1 MTCELPEDSFLSWN
15 SGTTCM
21 TDVRQSRKD
30 PHNLINLRGASL
42 LTPKA
47 TLRLGCWNVRTLYQI
62 GKTANVTREFRK
74 YNMDILGLSEV
85 RWTGFGVLR
94 TATGESILYSG
105 AEEEHHRGVGL
116 ILNREVRRTLLKWNL
131 VNERI
136 MSARFNSRFAKL
148 AIIQVYAPTNDA
160 EDESKEEFYEQLQR
174 EVVATPRHDIL
185 IVMGDLNAKIGQDN
199 EGWEKVMGQHGLG
212 RMNENGERLATFC
225 GNNDLVIGGSLFK
238 HKDIHKIT
246 WTSPNARDQNQIDHI
261 IINGRYRG
269 SLMDTRAMRGA
280 DANSDHHMVMGKVR
294 LKLCSTKRKSKERI
308 IFDTTKLRDPCV
320 KEAFRLEVSNRF
332 QVLATEDVEDIEE
345 KWGQFKEVYNESAK
359 KVLGEKRRMKSD
371 WISGETYKK
380 IEERRRLKEKIGCTR
395 SSRLKER
402 ATAAYVV
409 KDKEVKASARA
420 DKRRRLNNLAEEAET
435 AARNNCSS
443 DLYQL
448 TRKIAGQRRNMT
460 TIKDRE
466 GKRLVNEDEV
476 LERWREHF
484 EGVLNVP
491 RPDIPLPE
499 MDQAPEVIP
508 SIEAA
513 DISIAEIKRAIHR
526 LKNGKSPGIDAIS
539 AEMLKCSENDA
550 VKQLH
555 SLFNSIWKDQCVPED
570 WKKSLI
576 VKVPK
581 KGGLTE
587 CDNYRGI
594 SLLSVPCKIL
604 CRLLIDRVKSG
615 VDEMIRQE
623 QAVFRS
629 GRGTSEQIFV
639 LRNILEQSQEW
650 QAPVYINFVDFSK
663 AFDCIIRERL
673 WDIMRQYGIPDI
685 FIRTFKALY
694 HQSSSCVTE
703 GGRFSSWFEV
713 KSGVRQ
719 GCPMSGFIFVLT
731 MDWVMRHT
739 NNRRRGLRWKLT
751 SVLEDLDYADDV
763 ALISSR
769 FADLQEKT
777 DRLVATAG
785 IVGLKLNPRKTKTLR
800 MNHRCTDYIRIEG
813 EEVEDVE
820 SFVHL
825 GSVLDKLGGTE
836 VDIKRRLALARIA
849 FTRLQNIW
857 RSGRFSQKTK
867 LRILNS
873 NVLSVLLYGA
883 EMWRVTSTDLNKVDV
898 FHRSC
903 LRRVLRR
910 FWPYHLS
917 NEELY
922 KATGTTPV
930 SALIRERRWRWIGH
944 ILRTSPNNISRT
956 ALTWAPEG
964 KRRRGRPRETWRR
977 TAEKER
983 NQLAFV
989 GACGCVGGRP
999 GWMAR
1004 SSGRP

>member
-1 MTCELPEDSFLSWN
+1 
-15 SGTTCM
+15 
-21 TDVRQSRKD
+21 
-30 PHNLINLRGASL
+30 
-42 LTPKA
+42 
-47 TLRLGCWNVRTLYQI
+47 
-62 GKTANVTREFRK
+62 
-74 YNMDILGLSEV
+74 
-85 RWTGFGVLR
+85 
-94 TATGESILYSG
+94 
-105 AEEEHHRGVGL
+105 
-116 ILNREVRRTLLKWNL
+116 
-131 VNERI
+131 
-136 MSARFNSRFAKL
+136 
-148 AIIQVYAPTNDA
+148 
-160 EDESKEEFYEQLQR
+160 
-174 EVVATPRHDIL
+174 
-185 IVMGDLNAKIGQDN
+185 MGDLNAKIGQGN

-238 HKDIHKIT
+238 HRDIHKIT

-345 KWGQFKEVYNESAK
+345 KWGQFKKVYNESAK

-380 IEERRRLKEKIGCTR
+380 IEERRKLKEKIGCTR
-395 SSRLKER
+395 SARLKER

-499 MDQAPEVIP
+499 MDQAPEVIT

-581 KGGLTE
+581 KGDLTE

-623 QAVFRS
+623 QAGFRS
-629 GRGTSEQIFV
+629 GRGTSEQIFA
-639 LRNILEQSQEW
+639 LRNILEQCQEW

-719 GCPMSGFIFVLT
+719 GCPMSGFIFVLI

-785 IVGLKLNPRKTKTLR
+785 IVGLKINPRKTKTLR

-820 SFVHL
+820 SFVYL

-983 NQLAFV
+983 NQL
-989 GACGCVGGRP
+989 
-999 GWMAR
+999 GWHSWGLAAASAADR
-1004 SSGRP
+1004 DGWRDLLAGLKSPHGLDED

>member
-1 MTCELPEDSFLSWN
+1 MTCGLPEDSFLIWN

-30 PHNLINLRGASL
+30 PHNLIKSPGASL

-74 YNMDILGLSEV
+74 YNMDLLGLSEV
-85 RWTGFGVLR
+85 RWTGFGELR

-116 ILNREVRRTLLKWNL
+116 ILNREVRRTLLKWNP

-148 AIIQVYAPTNDA
+148 TIIQVYAPTNDA

-174 EVVATPRHDIL
+174 EVVATPRHDVL

-238 HKDIHKIT
+238 HRDIHKIT

-345 KWGQFKEVYNESAK
+345 KLGQFKKVYNESAK

-395 SSRLKER
+395 SSR
-402 ATAAYVV
+402 
-409 KDKEVKASARA
+409 A

-448 TRKIAGQRRNMT
+448 TRKIAGQRRNVT
-460 TIKDRE
+460 IIKDRE

-499 MDQAPEVIP
+499 MDQAPEVIT

-513 DISIAEIKRAIHR
+513 DISIAAIKRAIHR
-526 LKNGKSPGIDAIS
+526 LKNGKSPGIDAII

-581 KGGLTE
+581 KGDLTE

-623 QAVFRS
+623 QAGFRS
-629 GRGTSEQIFV
+629 GRGTSEQIFA
-639 LRNILEQSQEW
+639 LRNILEQCQEW

-685 FIRTFKALY
+685 FISRHYTIKAQAVL
-694 HQSSSCVTE
+694 QRAE
-703 GGRFSSWFEV
+703 GF
-713 KSGVRQ
+713 
-719 GCPMSGFIFVLT
+719 LT
-731 MDWVMRHT
+731 
-739 NNRRRGLRWKLT
+739 
-751 SVLEDLDYADDV
+751 
-763 ALISSR
+763 
-769 FADLQEKT
+769 
-777 DRLVATAG
+777 
-785 IVGLKLNPRKTKTLR
+785 GLK
-800 MNHRCTDYIRIEG
+800 
-813 EEVEDVE
+813 
-820 SFVHL
+820 
-825 GSVLDKLGGTE
+825 
-836 VDIKRRLALARIA
+836 
-849 FTRLQNIW
+849 
-857 RSGRFSQKTK
+857 
-867 LRILNS
+867 
-873 NVLSVLLYGA
+873 
-883 EMWRVTSTDLNKVDV
+883 
-898 FHRSC
+898 
-903 LRRVLRR
+903 
-910 FWPYHLS
+910 
-917 NEELY
+917 
-922 KATGTTPV
+922 
-930 SALIRERRWRWIGH
+930 
-944 ILRTSPNNISRT
+944 
-956 ALTWAPEG
+956 
-964 KRRRGRPRETWRR
+964 
-977 TAEKER
+977 
-983 NQLAFV
+983 
-989 GACGCVGGRP
+989 
-999 GWMAR
+999 
-1004 SSGRP
+1004 